1 MRLPAF
7 GPTAKWAL
15 RISAAAVL
23 FLTGSLAL
31 VVILAMFGP
40 VSLSFL
46 SSRLE
51 SAVNAELDGF
61 QVRFRDTTLDWS
73 DGSGRVNLTLVDA
86 TVLSADGEV
95 LARAPRVSIG
105 LSAGP
110 LLQGRAV
117 PRWIALEKPAARLL
131 RQADGTIKI
140 GLVPHAQKLP
150 AAALG
155 AVPQAKSDHIDTAF
169 LDQIIEILRHPERG
183 GDFSRRLEAFAIR
196 DARLEVSDEI
206 TGTRWAATDADFEL
220 TRQNGGLKAVLAAA
234 ASLPGGVPW
243 DLRAEASMPAGD
255 AAVEVRVKTGD
266 VTPSQLAAAP
276 GLAHLRALQFPL
288 RAQAHFLVGRGGL
301 AGPVQFWLTAGKGQ
315 LVFPG
320 WERQPGKFGGAEAA
334 FLIDVAA
341 RRGKILGLTLK
352 GESQGQFKGAFALGR
367 DAAGADALALGV
379 RGTKIRLD
387 LPALFDAP
395 LRLDLAEYSGVL
407 AGSGIRI
414 DRAAIGLN
422 TFKVSVKGSVRHA
435 PVSPAIQLDGGFT
448 GLTVAELRSVW
459 PKFAAPNAR
468 AWVVEK
474 ISRARMPS
482 GTIKVALEADSI
494 VDNIIPDE
502 GLTITFP
509 FQDLDSDYLD
519 GLPPLTGARGVAT
532 LRGDTFEVAADEGV
546 LGPVKLRN
554 GKVFIPQLHLTGT
567 VAAISGEVS
576 SSMTNIMTL
585 LDAPRLGYPKRF
597 GLKPAE
603 VKGSADV
610 QFTFNVPAL
619 KDLKAEEVGIKVTG
633 KTTGLAV
640 ALNDSLKIDN
650 GNLAVDI
657 TGEGLVATGDTRV
670 NAVPMKLTWSENF
683 NPQGRP
689 STTIESEATLDD
701 AMRSRLGLDF
711 QPYVEGPVK
720 VNAGFSGSG
729 ANLDMATIMLNF
741 DRARISAPELNWAAG
756 PGNKVI
762 ATAKLALKPK
772 GVVMMNDLRAV
783 GGDVSATGRV
793 IIGGGAIREAVFE
806 QVRLGPLND
815 FSVVAKTPEIGEQ
828 LYIVTG
834 RALDAS
840 ALIESMDSGKD
851 IDPKTRIKRP
861 YNISATVQQVTL
873 RGDAFLNNVIFRN
886 QTDGIRMKTLD
897 VAASYPGGGT
907 LRADLVTLTD
917 GQRRLRV
924 SSTDAGKLIRAMTGF
939 KSVLGGAMTLHADL
953 PRLPRPGDLSEL
965 AVDPPARYQ
974 GVVKIENFKV
984 IDQPF
989 LARLFAA
996 GSFAGLGDL
1005 LGGEGIGFTKLDGNF
1020 TGKGDVVRITD
1031 GRASGTS
1038 VGVTFQGK
1046 VDRST
1051 DDVAFDGTLVPLY
1064 GLNSLFEDIP
1074 LVGDILTSR
1083 KGEGIIGFTYEVA
1096 GQTDNLDIMVN
1107 PLSALTPGI
1116 FRRIFQAGKYPDEG
1130 RRPAPAARP
1139 TPQPSLQ
1146 PPPGR

>member
-1 MRLPAF
+1 
-7 GPTAKWAL
+7 
-15 RISAAAVL
+15 
-23 FLTGSLAL
+23 LTGSL
-31 VVILAMFGP
+31 VIVAVMAMFGP

-46 SSRLE
+46 SGRLE

-86 TVLSADGEV
+86 TLVDPNGAV
-95 LARAPRVSIG
+95 MARVPRVAIG

-117 PRWIALEKPAARLL
+117 PRWIALEKPLARLV
-131 RQADGTIKI
+131 RRADGTIQI
-140 GLVPHAQKLP
+140 GLVSSHPTKP
-150 AAALG
+150 AAVSPEA
-155 AVPQAKSDHIDTAF
+155 AQAPPAETVETAF
-169 LDQIIEILRHPERG
+169 LDQIIEILRHPEKG

-196 DARLEVSDEI
+196 DARLEVFDEI
-206 TGTRWAATDADFEL
+206 ANTRWAATDADFEL
-220 TRQNGGLKAVLAAA
+220 TRQEGALKAVLAAA

-243 DLRAEASMPAGD
+243 NLRAEATMPAGD
-255 AAVEVRVKTGD
+255 AAFEVRVKTGD
-266 VTPSQLAAAP
+266 VVPSQIAIGHDLV
-276 GLAHLRALQFPL
+276 ALKPFRFPV
-288 RAQAHFLVGRGGL
+288 RAQAHFMVGKGGL
-301 AGPVQFWLTAGKGQ
+301 AGPVQLWLTAGKGT

-320 WERQPGKFGGAEAA
+320 WERQPGKFGGGEAA
-334 FLIDVAA
+334 LLLDVPA
-341 RRGKILGLTLK
+341 RRGRILGLSLK
-352 GESQGQFKGAFALGR
+352 GESRGEFKGAFAAGKNE
-367 DAAGADALALGV
+367 AGAEAIAVAL
-379 RGTKIRLD
+379 RGANVRLD

-395 LRLDLAEYSGVL
+395 LRLDTAEFSGVI
-407 AGSGIRI
+407 GGGGVRI
-414 DRAAIGLN
+414 EKAALSLN
-422 TFKVSVKGSVRHA
+422 TFKIAVKGAVRDSA
-435 PVSPAIQLDGGFT
+435 RSPAVQLDGSFT

-468 AWVVEK
+468 AWVTGK
-474 ISRARMPS
+474 IQRARMPS
-482 GTIKVALEADSI
+482 GTIKVALAADSI
-494 VDNIIPDE
+494 VENIIPDD

-509 FQDLDSDYLD
+509 FEGMDSDYLD
-519 GLPPLTGARGVAT
+519 GLPPLTNARGVAT
-532 LRGDTFEVAADEGV
+532 LRGDTFEVSAEEGTI
-546 LGPVKLRN
+546 GPVKLRN
-554 GKVFIPQLHLTGT
+554 GKVYIPQLHLVGT

-597 GLKPAE
+597 GLKPSE

-610 QFTFNVPAL
+610 QFTFNVPTL
-619 KDLKAEEVGIKVTG
+619 RDLKAEEVGIKVTG
-633 KTTGLAV
+633 KTKGLAV
-640 ALNDSLKIDN
+640 RLTDSIRIDD
-650 GNLAVDI
+650 GDLSVDI
-657 TGEGLVATGDTRV
+657 TGEGLVASGDSRV
-670 NAVPMKLTWSENF
+670 NDVPMKLTWSENF

-689 STTIESEATLDD
+689 STTIESESVLDD
-701 AMRSRLGLDF
+701 GMRKKLGLDF

-720 VNAGFSGSG
+720 VSAGFSGSG

-741 DRARISAPELNWAAG
+741 DRARISAPELNWASG

-762 ATAKLALKPK
+762 ATAKLSLKTK
-772 GVVMMNDLRAV
+772 GVIIMNDLRAV
-783 GGDVSATGRV
+783 GGDVYAAGRV
-793 IIGGGAIREAVFE
+793 IIGGGAIREAAFE
-806 QVRLGPLND
+806 SVRLGPLND
-815 FSVVAKTPEIGEQ
+815 FAVVAKTPEIGEQ
-828 LYIVTG
+828 LYVVTG

-840 ALIESMDSGKD
+840 ELIANMDSGKD
-851 IDPKTRIKRP
+851 IPPRDRIKRP

-873 RGDAFLNNVIFRN
+873 RGDALLQNVIFRN
-886 QTDGIRMKTLD
+886 QTDGIRMRSLD

-907 LRADLVTLTD
+907 LRADLVPLPD

-924 SSTDAGKLIRAMTGF
+924 SSTDAGKLIRALTGF
-939 KSVLGGAMTLHADL
+939 RSVLGGAITLHADL
-953 PRLPRPGDLSEL
+953 PRMPRPGDLLEL

-974 GVVKIENFKV
+974 GVVKVENFKV
-984 IDQPF
+984 INQPF

-996 GSFAGLGDL
+996 GSFGGLGDL
-1005 LGGEGIGFTKLDGNF
+1005 LSGEGIGFTKLDGTF
-1020 TGKGDVVRITD
+1020 TGLGDVVRVAD

-1046 VDRST
+1046 FDRITTDVD
-1051 DDVAFDGTLVPLY
+1051 FDGTLVPLY

-1130 RRPAPAARP
+1130 RRPAPGAQRP
-1139 TPQPSLQ
+1139 PPPQPSIQ
-1146 PPPGR
+1146 PAPGR